1 MRDLLGT
8 PFVSAVIGGAVTAGA
23 LLLGGVVSDDDADT
37 TAVSDPR
44 SAASVVDSTSAR
56 SVEGVLSPREIY
68 KRDAP
73 GVVFIV
79 ARSVQQTQSPFDLF
93 PRQQENEST
102 GSGFLV
108 DTDGHIVTNAH
119 VVQAA
124 TDVRVKLSD
133 SRTVAA
139 KVIGTD
145 ISTDLA
151 VIRIETK
158 GLEEKPLELGDSD
171 TVQVGDPTV
180 AIGNPFGLERTLTT
194 GVVSAL
200 QRQIRAENGFTIDD
214 VIQTDA
220 AINPGNSG
228 GPLIDAQGRVIG
240 VNSAIKTSGG
250 SAGNVGIG
258 FAVPV
263 NTVKRVVP
271 ALEKDGRIR
280 RAYLGIEGRTIDASL
295 KDLNLKAAKG
305 VLIQAVEPGSPA
317 QKAGLRGGST
327 QGAMNGEVIALGGD
341 ILVEVDGK
349 AVNAMDEVVELLQDK
364 QPEDRIEVKVL
375 RGDESKTIEVELGE
389 RPAVATDG

>member
-1 MRDLLGT
+1 MRDLARS
-8 PFVSAVIGGAVTAGA
+8 PFVSAVLGGAVTAGV
-23 LLLGGVVSDDDADT
+23 LLLSGVVGDDDPAPVT
-37 TAVSDPR
+37 
-44 SAASVVDSTSAR
+44 SAASVAGVVDVPR
-56 SVEGVLSPREIY
+56 SRNVEGVLSPREIY

-79 ARSVQQTQSPFDLF
+79 ARSVQQTQSPFEVF
-93 PRQQENEST
+93 PRQQENEAT
-102 GSGFLV
+102 GTGFVV
-108 DTDGHIVTNAH
+108 DDEGHVVTNAH
-119 VVQAA
+119 VVHAA

-133 SRTVAA
+133 QRTVAA

-145 ISTDLA
+145 IDTDLA
-151 VIRIETK
+151 VIQ
-158 GLEEKPLELGDSD
+158 LEGDDLDLKPLTLGDSD
-171 TVQVGDPTV
+171 SVQVGDPTV

-228 GPLIDAQGRVIG
+228 GPLLDAAGRVIG

-250 SAGNVGIG
+250 SGGNVGIG

-271 ALEKDGRIR
+271 ALQKDGRIR

-295 KDLNLKAAKG
+295 EDLNLKAEKG
-305 VLIQAVEPGSPA
+305 VLLQTVEPASPA
-317 QKAGLRGGST
+317 ERGGLRGGST

-341 ILVEVDGK
+341 VIVEVDGK
-349 AVNAMDEVVELLQDK
+349 AVASMDQIVDLLADK
-364 QPEDRIEVKVL
+364 QPKDRIEVRIL
-375 RGDESKTIEVELGE
+375 RDGEPKTLEIELGE
-389 RPAVATDG
+389 RPAVAADG

>member
-1 MRDLLGT
+1 MRSIARSPFVAALLG
-8 PFVSAVIGGAVTAGA
+8 GGVTAAILLLAGA
-23 LLLGGVVSDDDADT
+23 LPEEQTTTVVQPASM
-37 TAVSDPR
+37 TAVGDVTRP
-44 SAASVVDSTSAR
+44 R
-56 SVEGVLSPREIY
+56 SVEGALSARDIY

-102 GSGFLV
+102 GSGFLI
-108 DTDGHIVTNAH
+108 DKDGHIVTNAH
-119 VVQAA
+119 VVHAA

-133 SRTVAA
+133 SRTVLA
-139 KVIGTD
+139 KVIGAD
-145 ISTDLA
+145 VDTDLA
-151 VIRIETK
+151 VIKIEPGDAKLT
-158 GLEEKPLELGDSD
+158 PLRLGDSD
-171 TVQVGDPTV
+171 SVQVGDPTV

-228 GPLIDAQGRVIG
+228 GPLIDATGKVIG

-250 SAGNVGIG
+250 SSGNVGIG

-271 ALEKDGRIR
+271 ALREDGRIR
-280 RAYLGIEGRTIDASL
+280 RAYLGIEGRAIDAAL
-295 KDLNLKAAKG
+295 EDLNLKAEKG
-305 VLIQAVEPGSPA
+305 VLIQSVAPGSPA
-317 QKAGLRGGST
+317 AKAGLRGGAT
-327 QGAMNGEVIALGGD
+327 QGALNGEVIALGGD
-341 ILVEVDGK
+341 VLVKVDGAAVVSMDDVVSALEDRQPGDDVEVEF
-349 AVNAMDEVVELLQDK
+349 M
-364 QPEDRIEVKVL
+364 
-375 RGDESKTIEVELGE
+375 RGSESKTATVELGE
-389 RPAVATDG
+389 RPAAASDG

>member
-1 MRDLLGT
+1 MRDLARS
-8 PFVSAVIGGAVTAGA
+8 PFVSAVLGGAVTAGA
-23 LLLGGVVSDDDADT
+23 LLISGVVGDDEVT
-37 TAVSDPR
+37 PVTST
-44 SAASVVDSTSAR
+44 ASVAGVVDAPRAR
-56 SVEGVLSPREIY
+56 NVEGVLSPREIY

-79 ARSVQQTQSPFDLF
+79 ARSVQQTQSPFDVF
-93 PRQQENEST
+93 PRQQENEAT
-102 GSGFLV
+102 GTGFVV
-108 DTDGHIVTNAH
+108 DDDGHVVTNAH
-119 VVQAA
+119 VVHAA

-133 SRTVAA
+133 QRTVAA

-145 ISTDLA
+145 IDTDLA
-151 VIRIETK
+151 VIELQ
-158 GLEEKPLELGDSD
+158 GDDLDLEPLTLGDSD
-171 TVQVGDPTV
+171 SVQVGDPTV

-228 GPLIDAQGRVIG
+228 GPLLDAGGRVIG

-271 ALEKDGRIR
+271 ALQKDGRIR

-295 KDLNLKAAKG
+295 EDLNLKAKKG
-305 VLIQAVEPGSPA
+305 VLLQTVEPGSPA
-317 QKAGLRGGST
+317 DRGGLRGGST

-341 ILVEVDGK
+341 VVVEVDGK
-349 AVNAMDEVVELLQDK
+349 AVASMDEVVDLIADK
-364 QPEDRIEVKVL
+364 APKDRIEVRIL
-375 RGDESKTIEVELGE
+375 RDGEPKTLEIELGE
-389 RPAVATDG
+389 RPAVAADG